1 MKALSSEAAGARYH
15 TIHETLKGA
24 AEAIKEGNITPKG
37 IAKGAAEG
45 YAKGMIESEVGG
57 VTRDKPPLSF

>member
-1 MKALSSEAAGARYH
+1 MKALSNEAAGARSH

-24 AEAIKEGNITPKG
+24 AAAVKRGNISPEG
-37 IAKGAAEG
+37 IAKGAAGG
-45 YAKGMIESEVGG
+45 YVKGMAESEIGG